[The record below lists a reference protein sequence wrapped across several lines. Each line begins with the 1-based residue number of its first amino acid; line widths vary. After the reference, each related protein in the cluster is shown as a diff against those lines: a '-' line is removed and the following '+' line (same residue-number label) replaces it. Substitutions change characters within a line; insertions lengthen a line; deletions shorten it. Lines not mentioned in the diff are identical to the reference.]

1 MGTPTCKTNGATG
14 GLIGQPELPW
24 LTRPRGPLLSGCQ
37 VGNCNQTSITIISL
51 VLKHSD
57 NGWLA
62 LLTGRQSFEFHKIE
76 SNFHLDPII
85 GASISSASCGVFPFD
100 EGLLSQP

>member
-24 LTRPRGPLLSGCQ
+24 LTLLSGCQ

-62 LLTGRQSFEFHKIE
+62 LNGRQSFEFHKIE
-76 SNFHLDPII
+76 GNFHLDPII
-85 GASISSASCGVFPFD
+85 GASISGASCGVFPFN